1 MKNTLILLFAK
12 IFEKG
17 IMFLFFMLLA
27 QTFGKEVFGEFSYF
41 FTIATILFV
50 LFDLGGEF
58 YQIREFSKVE
68 RLKNFNTIFILKS
81 SIFFVVIFIT
91 YFINNNIFLF
101 LLISSYYIDS
111 IISIFRSSLYKN
123 GHYILESKFT
133 IIEKLI
139 FIFIVF
145 LNIFTIQ
152 DILIMYFAFLL
163 SKLIYIFILLN
174 KFYKINYIFKSKKL
188 FDFNFSKYYVVNSWS
203 YVLHAL
209 LVVVFVQID
218 IIMLKQMNI
227 SYGDIGLYSAA
238 VKIYMTVIIFAD
250 VLFKLYYPLVAN
262 YIQSDEKDL
271 LHKLVLKIQNT
282 NLYFSIYICLI
293 TMLFA
298 QEIISLAFGDEFLES
313 AKMLV
318 LLSLIIIFRFS
329 MYTYTAILS
338 SSNLNYIK
346 LYTSLVCVVTNIVLN
361 YILIPM
367 YGVYGAIIA
376 TVITEILLV
385 VLYKI
390 SSFKIIFTNYITKYE
405 MIIIGFTF
413 ISMYVVLNY
422 QITLL
427 YKIIVTLILLSM
439 LLVNYKNIKEKL
451 NFQKV

>member
-17 IMFLFFMLLA
+17 IMFLFFILLA

-41 FTIATILFV
+41 FTISTILFV
-50 LFDLGGEF
+50 IFDLGGEF
-58 YQIREFSKVE
+58 YQIREFSKAE
-68 RLKNFNTIFILKS
+68 KLKNFNTIFILKTI
-81 SIFFVVIFIT
+81 IFFIIFCIT
-91 YFINNNIFLF
+91 YFINNNIFLL

-139 FIFIVF
+139 FIFIII
-145 LNIFTIQ
+145 LNVFTIQ
-152 DILIMYFAFLL
+152 DILLMYFAFLL

-188 FDFNFSKYYVVNSWS
+188 FDFSFSKYYVINSWS

-250 VLFKLYYPLVAN
+250 VLFKLYYPLVAK

-298 QEIISLAFGDEFLES
+298 QEIISLAFGNEFLES
-313 AKMLV
+313 SKMLI

-329 MYTYTAILS
+329 MYTYTGILS

-346 LYTSLVCVVTNIVLN
+346 LYTSLACVVTNIVLN
-361 YILIPM
+361 YILIPI

-376 TVITEILLV
+376 TIITEILLV
-385 VLYKI
+385 IMYKI

-405 MIIIGFTF
+405 IIIIGITF
-413 ISMYVVLNY
+413 ISMYVILNY
-422 QITLL
+422 QITLF

-439 LLVNYKNIKEKL
+439 ILINYKNIKEKL